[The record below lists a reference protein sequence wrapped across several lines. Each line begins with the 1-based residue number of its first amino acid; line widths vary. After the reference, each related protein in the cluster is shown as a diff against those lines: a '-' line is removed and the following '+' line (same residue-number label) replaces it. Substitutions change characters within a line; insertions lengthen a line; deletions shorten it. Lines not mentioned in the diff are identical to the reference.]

1 MSGPRM
7 SEIEVPA
14 HTQAGPRDVSFR
26 SGTHTLR
33 GWRWPAGAS
42 PARGTLVIAHG
53 LFEHALCYRDL
64 AEYLAKELDLDVVA
78 FDFRGHGRSDG
89 RRGVVRS
96 FAELESDLL
105 AALDF
110 ARGEN
115 PGLPLFLFAHSN
127 GGLVALRTLRD
138 DPHGVAGMVL
148 SNPAIKL
155 AAHVPKWKLM
165 VAGMLRHVPNVTLN
179 AGLPTEGLNFHPD
192 YLAERLNDPLL
203 HSRINARLYFGMRD
217 AGAEVITCPSRIQA
231 PLLYLVGGRD
241 GVIDSRANLSY
252 YNDIA
257 SPDKTLRYYPDLMHE
272 PVHENGFEAVREDVR
287 EWIRER
293 MGHG

>member
-1 MSGPRM
+1 MSGPRI
-7 SEIEVPA
+7 SEAEAPA
-14 HTQAGPRDVSFR
+14 ETHIAPRDVSFR

-33 GWRWPAGAS
+33 GRKWPARTS
-42 PARGTLVIAHG
+42 TARGTLVIAHG

-64 AEYLAKELDLDVVA
+64 AEYLAQELDLDVVA

-96 FAELESDLL
+96 FSELESDLL

-110 ARGEN
+110 ARDEN
-115 PGLPLFLFAHSN
+115 SGLPLFLFAHSN
-127 GGLVALRTLRD
+127 GGLVALRTIRD
-138 DPHGVAGMVL
+138 EGRGVAGMVL

-155 AAHVPKWKLM
+155 AAHVPKWKLL
-165 VAGMLRHVPNVTLN
+165 VAGLLKHVPNVTLN

-192 YLAERLNDPLL
+192 YLAERLDDPLL

-217 AGAEVITCPSRIQA
+217 AGAEVITAPSRIQI

-241 GVIDSRANLSY
+241 GVIDAQANLSY
-252 YNDIA
+252 YNEIA
-257 SPDKTLRYYPDLMHE
+257 SPDKSLRYYPDLMHE
-272 PVHENGFEAVREDVR
+272 PVHEYGFEAVRADVR
-287 EWIRER
+287 EWIKER
-293 MGHG
+293 MGQG